1 MVFICEIYIG
11 IRRKLQR
18 ICIELLLDFQKD
30 RLLALLPLPEAF
42 DLIHLIYKYHR
53 RHVIM
58 PKQRPQCLHLRIH
71 AIRRADYQ
79 HREIKYLQRALH
91 LR

>member
-18 ICIELLLDFQKD
+18 ISIKLLLDFQED
-30 RLLALLPLPEAF
+30 RVFALLPLSETLN
-42 DLIHLIYKYHR
+42 LIHLINKYHR

-58 PKQRPQCLHLRIH
+58 PKQ
-71 AIRRADYQ
+71 
-79 HREIKYLQRALH
+79 
-91 LR
+91 